1 MSEDKV
7 RIAMTERLTDNPL
20 LFNVLDLNVQGIVF

>member
-7 RIAMTERLTDNPL
+7 RIAMTERLTDNSL